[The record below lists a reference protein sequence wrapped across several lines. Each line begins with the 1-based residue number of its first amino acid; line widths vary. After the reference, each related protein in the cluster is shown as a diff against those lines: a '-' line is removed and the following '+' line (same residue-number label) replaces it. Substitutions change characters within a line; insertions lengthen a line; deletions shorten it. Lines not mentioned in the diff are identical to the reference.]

1 MSDQEK
7 ASELL
12 EMAELVRKCC
22 DYFEDCTP
30 EPSSKFPVWFFSTSE
45 WLISDLSE
53 LMALFLSIFHS
64 DPLSYGQKVCAAVG
78 FWIRNF
84 PVHFQYDAN
93 PQLYRLL
100 ERLKKLAMANNFIPL
115 QAVDELLDISSIP
128 SYAWIRNPSARNPPL
143 SSTHLQVSS
152 FCLIEH
158 WSAEEIAKA
167 MSNIEHKVLSRIT
180 TGELK
185 QYIKIGKISSE
196 TQLERSIASF
206 NCFSGWVQATILLKR
221 TPQERASVIEKFIK
235 VAKCLRQQNNFNTL
249 MAVIGAITHSNI
261 ARHTQTQS
269 LLSSTTKKELN
280 SLTLLLSASNNYA
293 NYRKALREANQ
304 QFRIPIMGVHLKDL
318 IAFWHSANLEQFEE
332 TRKISE
338 RCLSQL
344 AYLLSN
350 FLSVNRTPPNFGN
363 ANSDLVNAL
372 KKVLFDTIYNE
383 HELYNLS
390 LKREPKAHDN
400 ELFLNNNQNNI
411 TSHSA
416 IDIRIE
422 ETTKEPLKETK
433 ISSKIPPPS
442 PKFLVENSKNNNFK
456 QKQQQPFIDLDDF
469 EQFISEFNLK
479 SNQQQPSTSNENN
492 LNNQNEETTNNNK
505 TKHKWIEWHFLTPTN
520 CFNCNK
526 KLWMRYGS
534 RCSRC
539 LIFVHDHCKEKL
551 PNSLECHRQQRP
563 PLQHQQHLQEE
574 NETKQKE
581 STTNNSNKKSITAN
595 YMTGWMNALLS
606 PRFETLGPS
615 SFFGTTRTGNY
626 TQRGGGRYRTSS
638 SSDAP
643 SREALK
649 QNISSRNEKTIHEQG
664 GKKLK
669 NICKLMGSNKTSTTG
684 TAKEKCR
691 QQRSAEIICENS
703 SKQEIKKD
711 DRNSSAQNTSRATS
725 LDQKTSI
732 LATEEF
738 FEDYKE

>member
-1 MSDQEK
+1 
-7 ASELL
+7 
-12 EMAELVRKCC
+12 
-22 DYFEDCTP
+22 
-30 EPSSKFPVWFFSTSE
+30 
-45 WLISDLSE
+45 
-53 LMALFLSIFHS
+53 
-64 DPLSYGQKVCAAVG
+64 
-78 FWIRNF
+78 
-84 PVHFQYDAN
+84 
-93 PQLYRLL
+93 
-100 ERLKKLAMANNFIPL
+100 
-115 QAVDELLDISSIP
+115 
-128 SYAWIRNPSARNPPL
+128 
-143 SSTHLQVSS
+143 
-152 FCLIEH
+152 
-158 WSAEEIAKA
+158 
-167 MSNIEHKVLSRIT
+167 
-180 TGELK
+180 
-185 QYIKIGKISSE
+185 
-196 TQLERSIASF
+196 
-206 NCFSGWVQATILLKR
+206 
-221 TPQERASVIEKFIK
+221 
-235 VAKCLRQQNNFNTL
+235 

-422 ETTKEPLKETK
+422 ETTNTKEPLKETK

-442 PKFLVENSKNNNFK
+442 PKFLAENSKNNNFK

-479 SNQQQPSTSNENN
+479 SKQQPSTSNENN
-492 LNNQNEETTNNNK
+492 LDNQNEEEITSNNR

-551 PNSLECHRQQRP
+551 PNPLECHRQQRP

-574 NETKQKE
+574 NEAKQKE

-626 TQRGGGRYRTSS
+626 TQRSGGRYRTSS

-664 GKKLK
+664 HNGKKLK
-669 NICKLMGSNKTSTTG
+669 NICKLMGSNKTSASSG

-711 DRNSSAQNTSRATS
+711 DRSSSAQNTSRATS

>member
-1 MSDQEK
+1 
-7 ASELL
+7 
-12 EMAELVRKCC
+12 
-22 DYFEDCTP
+22 
-30 EPSSKFPVWFFSTSE
+30 
-45 WLISDLSE
+45 
-53 LMALFLSIFHS
+53 MALFLSIFHS

-100 ERLKKLAMANNFIPL
+100 ERLKKLAVANNFIPL

-128 SYAWIRNPSARNPPL
+128 SYAWLRNPSARNPPL
-143 SSTHLQVSS
+143 SSTHHQISS

-158 WSAEEIAKA
+158 WSAEETAKA
-167 MSNIEHKVLSRIT
+167 MSNIEHKVLSRIS

-249 MAVIGAITHSNI
+249 MAGAITHSNI

-269 LLSSTTKKELN
+269 LLSSTSKKELN
-280 SLTLLLSASNNYA
+280 SLTLLLSANNNYA

-304 QFRIPIMGVHLKDL
+304 HFRIPIMGVHLKDL

-363 ANSDLVNAL
+363 ANSDLINAL
-372 KKVLFDTIYNE
+372 KKVLFDTVYNE

-400 ELFLNNNQNNI
+400 ELFLNINQNNNNI

-416 IDIRIE
+416 IDIRIDE
-422 ETTKEPLKETK
+422 TKEKQ
-433 ISSKIPPPS
+433 IKIPPPS
-442 PKFLVENSKNNNFK
+442 PKFLLENQKNK
-456 QKQQQPFIDLDDF
+456 QQPFIDLDDF
-469 EQFISEFNLK
+469 EKFISEFNLK
-479 SNQQQPSTSNENN
+479 NKQKPSTSTENG
-492 LNNQNEETTNNNK
+492 LNKQEDEIANTR
-505 TKHKWIEWHFLTPTN
+505 HKWIEWHFLTPTN

-551 PNSLECHRQQRP
+551 LNSLECRRQQRP

-574 NETKQKE
+574 NEIKIKQKE
-581 STTNNSNKKSITAN
+581 TINNSNKKSITTN

-626 TQRGGGRYRTSS
+626 TQRSGGRFRTSS

-643 SREALK
+643 SREALN
-649 QNISSRNEKTIHEQG
+649 QNISYGNDINEKTIQEQG
-664 GKKLK
+664 NNGKRLRTF
-669 NICKLMGSNKTSTTG
+669 CKLMGSKTSG
-684 TAKEKCR
+684 TAREKCR
-691 QQRSAEIICENS
+691 QQRSAEIICTKS
-703 SKQEIKKD
+703 SKHEIKKGD
-711 DRNSSAQNTSRATS
+711 SSTSAESNSRVTSS

-738 FEDYKE
+738 FEDKE

>member
-1 MSDQEK
+1 
-7 ASELL
+7 
-12 EMAELVRKCC
+12 
-22 DYFEDCTP
+22 
-30 EPSSKFPVWFFSTSE
+30 
-45 WLISDLSE
+45 
-53 LMALFLSIFHS
+53 
-64 DPLSYGQKVCAAVG
+64 
-78 FWIRNF
+78 
-84 PVHFQYDAN
+84 
-93 PQLYRLL
+93 
-100 ERLKKLAMANNFIPL
+100 MANNFIPL

-167 MSNIEHKVLSRIT
+167 MSNIEHKVLSRIS

-196 TQLERSIASF
+196 TQLER
-206 NCFSGWVQATILLKR
+206 FSG
-221 TPQERASVIEKFIK
+221 
-235 VAKCLRQQNNFNTL
+235 
-249 MAVIGAITHSNI
+249 
-261 ARHTQTQS
+261 
-269 LLSSTTKKELN
+269 
-280 SLTLLLSASNNYA
+280 LLL
-293 NYRKALREANQ
+293 LL
-304 QFRIPIMGVHLKDL
+304 MGVHLKDL

-338 RCLSQL
+338 RS
-344 AYLLSN
+344 YLLSN

-422 ETTKEPLKETK
+422 ETTNTKEPLKETK
-433 ISSKIPPPS
+433 IISKIPLPS

-479 SNQQQPSTSNENN
+479 
-492 LNNQNEETTNNNK
+492 K
-505 TKHKWIEWHFLTPTN
+505 
-520 CFNCNK
+520 
-526 KLWMRYGS
+526 
-534 RCSRC
+534 
-539 LIFVHDHCKEKL
+539 
-551 PNSLECHRQQRP
+551 CHRQQRP
-563 PLQHQQHLQEE
+563 PLQHQQHLKEE

-626 TQRGGGRYRTSS
+626 TQRSGGRYRTSS

-664 GKKLK
+664 HNGKKLK
-669 NICKLMGSNKTSTTG
+669 NICKLMGSNKTPTTSG

-703 SKQEIKKD
+703 PKQEIKKD
-711 DRNSSAQNTSRATS
+711 DRSSSAQNTSRATS
-725 LDQKTSI
+725 FDQKTMLFRNQTNNCSYSSTVDKTNSDSTENASSSTTLTPVQL
-732 LATEEF
+732 LALAIRKRRGLM
-738 FEDYKE
+738 DQ